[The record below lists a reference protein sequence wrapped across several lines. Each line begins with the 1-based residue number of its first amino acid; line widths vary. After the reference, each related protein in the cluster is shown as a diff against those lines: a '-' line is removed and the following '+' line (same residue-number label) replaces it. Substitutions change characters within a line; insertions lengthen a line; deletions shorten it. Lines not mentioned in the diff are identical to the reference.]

1 MNCFVSSVEFARF
14 IQGTDNYYI
23 LVTREGLSA
32 LLYSVEEIYGIRS
45 SGKYD
50 GLKPL
55 YHEMYQLYADK
66 QVIIYGR
73 SAV

>member
-1 MNCFVSSVEFARF
+1 MNCFARK
-14 IQGTDNYYI
+14 NA
-23 LVTREGLSA
+23 LWLREMDGN
-32 LLYSVEEIYGIRS
+32 SVEEIYGIRS

-73 SAV
+73 LAVCRLKKLFMVSPKM